1 MKKRILSLGI
11 ACCLVFNALPGA
23 VRAEG
28 EEPFVQEE
36 VAEETE
42 AESVEPE
49 VSEEEVSEKEQ
60 SE

>member
-42 AESVEPE
+42 AESGGRSVGGRT
-49 VSEEEVSEKEQ
+49 V
-60 SE
+60 